1 MEYNALFNY
10 SILYSKNWP
19 MADTNIIFES
29 RRNLLSILLKIAK
42 SLTSERNPDVL
53 LEKVIDETMRITN
66 SDGGTLY
73 LTKGEGINRV
83 LEFVVVRNTSLK
95 ISKTK
100 SEITFKPLT
109 MFDAKGNANHANVAT
124 HSALTKTTT
133 NVKDVYETLEF
144 DFSGAKAFDK
154 NTNYKTKSILSVP
167 LLNHEE
173 EVIGVIQLLNAQSST
188 NKSLIE
194 YDAEI
199 QPIVEALASY
209 AAIAIENQIVLKQ
222 QKDLLIS
229 LSAEPNT
236 AHLIDRILREAQRL
250 TNADG
255 GTLYLLKEDKD
266 LPRLEFST
274 MKNKSL
280 NISKGGISGVEITIP
295 PIRLFDEDGLP
306 NHKNIASYT
315 ALTKKMVNVDDAYH
329 YGDFDFS
336 GVKKFDE
343 KNDYSSRSFLTVPLL
358 NHVNDV
364 IGVIQLVNAID
375 SRTGRPIPFS
385 QSLESIV
392 EALASYAAIALEN
405 DILVQDHKDL
415 LEAFIKCIAKAI
427 DAKSSHTSAHCQRVP
442 ALTALIAQAACDDVE
457 EFNEFQLTPDQWYE
471 LHVASWLHDCGKLAT
486 PDFLLDKSTKLH
498 LHRDG
503 IKEVTLRMECMKK
516 DLEIES
522 LKKIVNQPD
531 QKEAFQKEL
540 EIKLNELLES
550 RKFLEKANVGGEFM
564 TAESLAKVKSLATL
578 QWKTPTGELKD
589 LLDENEVKNLCI
601 ERGTLSKEE
610 RLMINNHMVV
620 TIDMLESLPFPKK
633 LKKVPEYAGGH
644 HEKMDGTGFPKG
656 LKRDQMSVPARMMA
670 IADIFEALTSK
681 DRPYKKPMSISVALT
696 ILKKMK
702 EDKHIDPDLFNLF
715 VKHKVWLKYAE
726 RFLGKEQIDL
736 EDASKYID

>member
-1 MEYNALFNY
+1 
-10 SILYSKNWP
+10 
-19 MADTNIIFES
+19 MADTNIILES
-29 RRNLLSILLKIAK
+29 KRNLLAILLKIAK
-42 SLTSERNPDVL
+42 SLTSERNPDIL

-73 LTKGEGINRV
+73 LTKGEGSKRV
-83 LEFVVVRNTSLK
+83 LEFEVVRNTSLK

-100 SEITFKPLT
+100 SQISFAPLPL
-109 MFDAKGNANHANVAT
+109 FDASGKANHSNVAT
-124 HSALTKTTT
+124 HTALTKSTT
-133 NVKDVYETLEF
+133 NVKDVYQTQEF

-154 NTNYKTKSILSVP
+154 KANYKTKSILSVP

-173 EVIGVIQLLNAQSST
+173 EVIGVIQLLNAQSIG
-188 NKSLIE
+188 NKELIE
-194 YDAEI
+194 YDTEI
-199 QPIVEALASY
+199 QPIVEAIASY

-255 GTLYLLKEDKD
+255 GTLYLLKEDQG

-274 MKNKSL
+274 MKNTSL
-280 NISKGGISGVEITIP
+280 NISKGGISGEPITIP
-295 PIRLFDEDGLP
+295 PLRLYDEEGRP

-336 GVKKFDE
+336 GVRKFDE
-343 KNDYSSRSFLTVPLL
+343 KNNYSSRSFLTVPLL

-385 QSLESIV
+385 PSVESII

-405 DILVQDHKDL
+405 EILVQDHKDL

-442 ALTALIAQAACDDVE
+442 ALTELIAKAACEDE
-457 EFNEFQLTPDQWYE
+457 EDFKEFQLNPDQWYE

-503 IKEVTLRMECMKK
+503 IKEVVLRLECMRK

-522 LKKIVNQPD
+522 LKKILNQPD
-531 QKEAFQKEL
+531 QKETIEKEL
-540 EIKLNELLES
+540 EIKVNELNEA
-550 RKFLEKANVGGEFM
+550 RKFLEKSNVGGEFM
-564 TAESLAKVKSLATL
+564 TAESQAKVKALATL
-578 QWKTPTGELKD
+578 QWKTPTGEFKD

-656 LKRDQMSVPARMMA
+656 LKRDQMSIPARMMA

-702 EDKHIDPDLFNLF
+702 EDNHIDPELFNLF

-726 RFLGKEQIDL
+726 RFLSKEQVDL
-736 EDASKYID
+736 EDASKFL

>member
-1 MEYNALFNY
+1 M
-10 SILYSKNWP
+10 P
-19 MADTNIIFES
+19 DTNIIFES
-29 RRNLLSILLKIAK
+29 KRNLLSILLKIAK
-42 SLTSERNPDVL
+42 SLTSERNPDIL

-73 LTKGEGINRV
+73 LAKGEGNKKV
-83 LEFVVVRNTSLK
+83 LEFVVVRNRNLN
-95 ISKTK
+95 ISINR
-100 SEITFKPLT
+100 SQISFAPLAFYDDT
-109 MFDAKGNANHANVAT
+109 GKANHSNVAT
-124 HSALTKTTT
+124 HTALTKSSA
-133 NVKDVYETLEF
+133 NIKDVYETLQF

-154 NTNYKTKSILSVP
+154 KMNYKTKSILAVP

-173 EVIGVIQLLNAQSST
+173 EVIGVIQLLNAQSYE

-194 YDAEI
+194 YDSEI

-209 AAIAIENQIVLKQ
+209 AAIAIDNQIVLKQ

-236 AHLIDRILREAQRL
+236 AHLIDRILIEAQRL

-255 GTLYLLKEDKD
+255 GTLYLLKEDNG

-274 MKNKSL
+274 MKNTSL
-280 NISKGGISGVEITIP
+280 NISKGGISGVEIKIP
-295 PIRLFDEDGLP
+295 PINLFDENGLP

-343 KNDYSSRSFLTVPLL
+343 KNNYSSRSFLTVPLL

-375 SRTGRPIPFS
+375 TRTGRPIPFS
-385 QSLESIV
+385 PSLESIV
-392 EALASYAAIALEN
+392 DALASYAAIALEN

-442 ALTALIAQAACDDVE
+442 ALTELIAQAACADAE
-457 EFNEFQLTPDQWYE
+457 EFNEFQLNPDQWYE

-498 LHRDG
+498 LFRDG
-503 IKEVTLRMECMKK
+503 IKEISLRMECMCKN
-516 DLEIES
+516 LEIEY
-522 LKKIVNQPD
+522 LNKIINQPD
-531 QKEAFQKEL
+531 QKLILETEL
-540 EIKLNELLES
+540 ESKLNELREA
-550 RKFLEKANVGGEFM
+550 RKFLEKANIGGEFM
-564 TAESLAKVKSLATL
+564 SAESQAKVKSLATL
-578 QWKTPTGELKD
+578 QWKTPSGELKD

-610 RLMINNHMVV
+610 RLLINNHMVV

-656 LKRDQMSVPARMMA
+656 LKRDQMSIPARMMA

-681 DRPYKKPMSISVALT
+681 DRPYKKPMPISVALT

-702 EDKHIDPDLFNLF
+702 DDNHIDPDLFKLF

-726 RFLGKEQIDL
+726 RYLGKEQIDV
-736 EDASKYID
+736 EDVSKYIS